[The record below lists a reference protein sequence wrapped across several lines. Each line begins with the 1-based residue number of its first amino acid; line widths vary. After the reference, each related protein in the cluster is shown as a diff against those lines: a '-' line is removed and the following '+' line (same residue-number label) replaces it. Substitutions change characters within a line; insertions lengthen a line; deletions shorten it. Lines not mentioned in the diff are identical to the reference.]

1 MYRTRAAARTG
12 LVTLA
17 ALTCVMLSGGSVASA
32 APSPAASSAVD
43 PNDYWC
49 FDEEAYLCLFDGD
62 GGPWAG
68 SLTLS
73 PGNEPEI
80 DLRDPNPDADFSDR
94 ITSYTNNVGSTYRF
108 YDQPAGTEC
117 WDLIF
122 TAEPHTHG
130 LFPAAADNQA
140 DLVVRDGEKT
150 NPCT

>member
-1 MYRTRAAARTG
+1 M
-12 LVTLA
+12 
-17 ALTCVMLSGGSVASA
+17 ASA
-32 APSPAASSAVD
+32 APSPVASSAVD

-49 FDEEAYLCLFDGD
+49 FDEEAYLCLFEGD

-68 SLTLS
+68 SHTLA
-73 PGNEPEI
+73 PNNEPEI
-80 DLRDPNPDADFSDR
+80 DLRHPNPDADFSDR

-117 WDLIF
+117 WNLIF
-122 TAEPHTHG
+122 TAGPHTHG
-130 LFPAAADNQA
+130 LFPAEADNLA

>member
-17 ALTCVMLSGGSVASA
+17 ALTCAMLSGSVASA
-32 APSPAASSAVD
+32 TPSPVVSTAVD

-68 SLTLS
+68 SHTLT
-73 PGNEPEI
+73 PENEPEI
-80 DLRDPNPDADFSDR
+80 DLRHPNPDADFGDR
-94 ITSYTNNVGSTYRF
+94 LTSYTNNVGSTYRF
-108 YDQPAGTEC
+108 YDQPEGTDC
-117 WDLIF
+117 WNLIF
-122 TAEPHTHG
+122 TGPHTYG
-130 LFPAAADNQA
+130 LLPADADNLA